1 MIFRIY
7 TLFPEFFHSPL
18 QTGLMGKAVK
28 AGIVKFDIVDIR
40 DYSEDK
46 FKRCDDYP
54 YGGGSGMVL
63 TPAPLFKAI
72 EANENDDSFILYA
85 SPSGTPLSQ
94 DYVKDLSR
102 LNEISIICG
111 HYEGIDQR
119 VIDKY
124 VSKEISIGDYVLSG
138 GEYAALVITDAVAR
152 YIPDFMSNRDSLLE
166 ESFVSDLLEYPQFT
180 RPPEFNGMNVP
191 EVLLSGNHKEIA
203 KWRHEKRIEKTKI
216 VRPDLY
222 KKYITR
228 LIPGE

>member
-28 AGIVKFDIVDIR
+28 SGIVKFDIIDIR
-40 DYSEDK
+40 NYSEDK
-46 FKRCDDYP
+46 FNRCDDYP

-63 TPAPLFKAI
+63 TPAALFKAI
-72 EANENDDSFILYA
+72 EANEHDDPFILYA

-94 DYVKDLSR
+94 NYVKDLSA

-111 HYEGIDQR
+111 NYEGIDQR

-124 VSKEISIGDYVLSG
+124 VSKEISIGDYILSG

-180 RPPEFNGMNVP
+180 RPVELNGMNVP
-191 EVLLSGNHKEIA
+191 EILVSGDHKEIA

-228 LIPGE
+228 LILGE

>member
-1 MIFRIY
+1 LIFRIY

-18 QTGLMGKAVK
+18 QCGLMGKAVK
-28 AGIVKFDIVDIR
+28 SGIIEFDIIDIR

-46 FKRCDDYP
+46 FSRCDDYP

-63 TPAPLFKAI
+63 TPSPLFKAI
-72 EANENDDSFILYA
+72 EANESEDHFILYA

-94 DYVKDLSR
+94 DYVKELSG

-111 HYEGIDQR
+111 NYEGIDQR
-119 VIDKY
+119 IIDRY
-124 VSKEISIGDYVLSG
+124 VGKEISIGDYILSG

-166 ESFVSDLLEYPQFT
+166 ESFMSDLLEYPQFT
-180 RPPEFNGMNVP
+180 RPLEFNGMNVP
-191 EVLLSGNHKEIA
+191 EVLVSGDHKEIA
-203 KWRHEKRIEKTKI
+203 KWRREKRIEKTKI
-216 VRPDLY
+216 VRPDLF

-228 LIPGE
+228 LILGE

>member
-7 TLFPEFFHSPL
+7 TLFPEFFNSPL
-18 QTGLMGKAVK
+18 EAGLMGKAVK
-28 AGIVKFDIVDIR
+28 SGIVKFDIVDIR

-46 FKRCDDYP
+46 FNRCDDYP

-63 TPAPLFKAI
+63 TASPLFKAI
-72 EANENDDSFILYA
+72 EANENAGPFILYA

-94 DYVKDLSR
+94 DYVKKLSE

-119 VIDKY
+119 VIDRY
-124 VSKEISIGDYVLSG
+124 VSEEISIGDYILSG

-152 YIPDFMSNRDSLLE
+152 YVPGFMSNRDSLLE
-166 ESFVSDLLEYPQFT
+166 ESFMSDLLEYPQYT
-180 RPPEFNGMNVP
+180 RPSEFKGMNVP
-191 EVLLSGNHKEIA
+191 EVLVSGDHKEIA
-203 KWRHEKRIEKTKI
+203 KWRHEKRIEKTKT

-228 LIPGE
+228 LEGE